1 MNKDQRKLFKER
13 EISDFVDTA
22 NEHDFDTTQTVTNH
36 VTSIIEIFD
45 KKNHCDVLK
54 IRLINFMGNEV
65 PEKPFALWQMKDYRD
80 ETDFDRLAWLFK
92 RSNQLIDALRY
103 NTKDV
108 KPEVED
114 IHDEKDSK

>member
-1 MNKDQRKLFKER
+1 MEKEQSFKER
-13 EISDFVDTA
+13 EISEFVDDA
-22 NEHDFDTTQTVTNH
+22 NEHDFDATQTVTNH

-45 KKNHCDVLK
+45 KKNHCDVLR
-54 IRLINFMGNEV
+54 IRLINFMSNEV
-65 PEKPFALWQMKDYRD
+65 PEKPFALYQIKDHSD

-108 KPEVED
+108 KPVVEED
-114 IHDEKDSK
+114 Q